1 MAHNKQTQKRIRT
14 SDKSR
19 LANKGVSTLMKT
31 AIKKALKTGDE
42 ADHSFAVKRLDKAG
56 KKGIL
61 HKNAV
66 ARRKSRLAKNVAAA
80 AASAS

>member
-1 MAHNKQTQKRIRT
+1 MAHNKQAEKRIRT

-19 LANKGVSTLMKT
+19 LANRRVSTVMKT
-31 AIKKALKTGDE
+31 AVKKAIKSGIPE
-42 ADHSFAVKRLDKAG
+42 DHSTAVKRLDKAA

-66 ARRKSRLAKNVAAA
+66 ARRKSRLAKKIAG
-80 AASAS
+80 SAS